1 VVGRTDRVRSLWG
14 WFGRQEKG
22 TEAAG
27 ERVVQVIKHDIKKGW
42 EEKERRPGGAGRLG
56 EKMEGAKD

>member
-1 VVGRTDRVRSLWG
+1 MRSLCG

-42 EEKERRPGGAGRLG
+42 EEKAMRPGGAGRLG